1 MYLPAKTGVQ
11 VEGMYRHVVIIF
23 MACLSLVARAQ
34 YNIEKLLRNGQVAL
48 HYEDYVLSIQY
59 FNQIIAL
66 KPYLY
71 EPWQYRAVAKFYLDD
86 FTGAEADISKAIE
99 LNPYIHQFFDLR
111 AITKIRQERYDEAIT
126 DYNRAIRL
134 QPRQQS
140 YWFNRAVCL
149 MNEKKYDEALLQT
162 DTIVQKW
169 ANAAN
174 AYSLKAEIYLHQKD
188 TTQAA
193 KSLDKSLK
201 IDPYDGNTWTTRA
214 YISLARR
221 KWKDAD
227 EELSKAIHLKP
238 NVANNYVNRALA
250 RLNYNNLRGAMAD
263 YDLALDLAPN
273 DFLAHYNRGLLR
285 MQLGDDNR
293 AIEDFDFVIKM
304 EPKNVMAIFNRALL
318 HDRTGDLRAAIRDY
332 SAVIDQF
339 PNFWTGL
346 SYRANCYR
354 RLGMTAKAEMDEF
367 RIFKAQMDKRS
378 GVQKRWSNNKLK
390 AMRKRSEIDPEKY
403 NQIVV
408 ADENTVERE
417 YESEYRG
424 QIQHRKVD
432 VARMPMFEV
441 SYLPY
446 HNGMNTYQAFNK
458 EIEDFNDLHHLK
470 YPLNITCN
478 SAQLTEEQ
486 SKAFLSLIDQLSA
499 SIQDAKDMKA
509 VHAWLLQRAVAY
521 SVTQNFDEAINDLN
535 VYLDQDSTS
544 TIAYWQRAV
553 CQFMMNDFNASHGV
567 DIQLKA
573 AKTLDDFNQAIKL
586 DGQNAYL
593 YYNRGNFHAAR
604 KDYQLAIDDYT
615 KAIELDSRLA
625 EAYYNRGII
634 RLENTHT
641 KNAGIADLSKAGE
654 LGIYDAYGVIKRKTA
669 TK

>member
-1 MYLPAKTGVQ
+1 
-11 VEGMYRHVVIIF
+11 
-23 MACLSLVARAQ
+23 MACLSLAARAQ
-34 YNIEKLLRNGQVAL
+34 YNIDKLLRNGQVAL

-59 FNQIIAL
+59 FNRIIAL

-71 EPWQYRAVAKFYLDD
+71 EPWQYRAVAKYYLDD

-111 AITKIRQERYDEAIT
+111 AITEIKQERYDEAIA
-126 DYNRAIRL
+126 DYDRAIRL
-134 QPRQQS
+134 QPMQQS

-149 MNEKKYDEALLQT
+149 MNEKKYDEALQQT
-162 DTIVQKW
+162 DTIVRKW

-174 AYSLKAEIYLHQKD
+174 AYSLKAEIYLHEKD

-193 KSLDKSLK
+193 KCLDKSLK

-221 KWKDAD
+221 RWKDAD

-250 RLNYNNLRGAMAD
+250 RLNYNNLRGAIAD
-263 YDLALDLAPN
+263 YDLALDLQPN

-293 AIEDFDFVIKM
+293 AIEDFNFVVKM
-304 EPKNVMAIFNRALL
+304 EPRNAMAIFNRALL
-318 HDRTGDLRAAIRDY
+318 HDRTGNLRAAIRDY

-346 SYRANCYR
+346 SHRASCYH

-367 RIFKAQMDKRS
+367 RIFKAQMDKHV
-378 GVQKRWSNNKLK
+378 GIQKRWSNSKLK
-390 AMRKRSEIDPEKY
+390 TMRKRSEIDPEKY

-408 ADENTVERE
+408 ADENKVERE

-424 QIQHRKVD
+424 QVQNRKVE

-446 HNGMNTYQAFNK
+446 HNGMDTYQAFNE
-458 EIEDFNDLHHLK
+458 EIDNFNNQHHLK
-470 YPLNITCN
+470 YPLNITCKP
-478 SAQLTEEQ
+478 AQLTEEQ

-499 SIQDAKDMKA
+499 SIQDAKNMKD

-521 SVTQNFDEAINDLN
+521 SVTQNYDEAINDLN

-544 TIAYWQRAV
+544 AIAYWQRAV
-553 CQFMMNDFNASHGV
+553 CQFMMNDFNFSRGV
-567 DIQLKA
+567 DVQLKA

-593 YYNRGNFHAAR
+593 YYSRGNFHAAR
-604 KDYQLAIDDYT
+604 KDYQSAIDDYT
-615 KAIELDSRLA
+615 KAIELDGRLA

-654 LGIYDAYGVIKRKTA
+654 LGIYDAYGVIKRKSA